1 MAIISLNPRRRVY
14 WSAQRTTPLNQRVN
28 HKLCISNQSLMGS
41 FAEAQNLS
49 IRFFALSLRLDPT
62 GRIANDWG
70 EFRKSTVVSSVE
82 EIGGTAS
89 DGSAGTRRHQTRCCE
104 KGKPRSVS
112 AKMPSP
118 STGYLPISYGSG
130 FLSLAV
136 SLRQLVFFCP
146 KRSDTLPT
154 QQGAKSTSGKN
165 EKPRPEGGPGPSLCA
180 DRNGAKLPPGTNH
193 SGRML
198 RASQRESRDSPML
211 NAFWRVAPSDR
222 FKLLAMRPAFVFF
235 RASVFNVLTSSEV
248 HARFKTFLAI
258 KYSWL

>member
-28 HKLCISNQSLMGS
+28 HELCISNQSLMGS
-41 FAEAQNLS
+41 FAEAKNLS
-49 IRFFALSLRLDPT
+49 IRFFALSLRLNPT
-62 GRIANDWG
+62 GRIANDWR
-70 EFRKSTVVSSVE
+70 EIRKSTVVSSVE

-136 SLRQLVFFCP
+136 SLRQLVFFALSDPILCQ
-146 KRSDTLPT
+146 RS
-154 QQGAKSTSGKN
+154 
-165 EKPRPEGGPGPSLCA
+165 R
-180 DRNGAKLPPGTNH
+180 
-193 SGRML
+193 
-198 RASQRESRDSPML
+198 
-211 NAFWRVAPSDR
+211 APSRHPEKMKSPDQR
-222 FKLLAMRPAFVFF
+222 VGRGQVYVQIATGRNCPQAPTIQAECSAQVNGSLGIAPC
-235 RASVFNVLTSSEV
+235 
-248 HARFKTFLAI
+248 
-258 KYSWL
+258 